1 MMNARTLTLVLA
13 AGLLTGV
20 SFAEPSAKADPLAGP
35 KVTDHSVPG
44 ETRTL
49 GTSET
54 KARVRA
60 IPHMAF
66 MRVINSLRGE
76 EAGDLR
82 LSSEQSTSIDAIA
95 ADLRTQFQAFRAEH
109 EDEIRTLLDEMPPE
123 ARERVLQRLGQEFD
137 LRGERGPGA
146 NEGARRG
153 GAKGGP
159 KDGKDAGERGR
170 RGPRGDRPMPPKG
183 DEMMAPPRDGG
194 PGEKG
199 GKRNVDPEKA
209 KEMRDKVQSLIEKAP
224 DTRETHAKIFAVLTE
239 AQREHVTQ
247 KLEEVRHRME
257 GAADKRIGEER
268 AKREGDQF
276 DKGREAVRE
285 ALSKLS
291 PEERR
296 AIMEKMRSMSPEE
309 RREFIQQK
317 LGELNATK

>member
-1 MMNARTLTLVLA
+1 MIARTLTLVLA

-20 SFAEPSAKADPLAGP
+20 SFAEPPAKTDPLAGP

-49 GTSET
+49 GTSEM

-66 MRVINSLRGE
+66 MRVIHSLRGE

-82 LSSEQSTSIDAIA
+82 LTSEQSASIEAIT
-95 ADLRTQFQAFRAEH
+95 ADLRTQFQAFRTEH

-123 ARERVLQRLGQEFD
+123 ARGRVLQRLGQEFD

-146 NEGARRG
+146 KDGARRG
-153 GAKGGP
+153 GAKDGQGP
-159 KDGKDAGERGR
+159 GP
-170 RGPRGDRPMPPKG
+170 RGPRGARGDRPMPPGG
-183 DEMMAPPRDGG
+183 DEMMAPPRDGA

-199 GKRNVDPEKA
+199 GPRGADPEKA
-209 KEMRDKVQSLIEKAP
+209 KEMRDKVQALIEKAP

-239 AQREHVTQ
+239 AQREHVSQ
-247 KLEEVRHRME
+247 KLEEVRQRLE
-257 GAADKRIGEER
+257 GEADKRIGAER

-296 AIMEKMRSMSPEE
+296 AVMEKMRDMSPEE
-309 RREFIQQK
+309 RREYIQQK
-317 LGELNATK
+317 LGELKSTK